1 MTVGTLIID
10 NTEFV
15 VLPKAEWLRL
25 IGQTAP
31 ETLSPARQSVR
42 DGIGRDLRKAREHAG
57 LTQAELAKK
66 LKKSQA
72 MVSGAEN
79 GTVKT
84 GWPYAKAVLKACGLP
99 EDWQA
104 QGQQ

>member
-10 NTEFV
+10 NAEFA
-15 VLPKAEWLRL
+15 VLPMEEWLRL
-25 IGQTAP
+25 GGKASPDAP
-31 ETLSPARQSVR
+31 SPARKSVR
-42 DGIGRDLRKAREHAG
+42 DSIGRDLRKAREAAG
-57 LTQAELAKK
+57 LTQVELANK
-66 LKKSQA
+66 LKESQA

-99 EDWQA
+99 EDWKA
-104 QGQQ
+104 PS